1 MTETP
6 QGPDAPLP
14 QWPAGAPL
22 DPVRRLRVLAAGVS
36 GARVTVREIAAPCAD
51 VAPLLA
57 DVDGEL
63 ARLVPDM
70 RRLRL
75 TRAEGDR
82 VEAQARSR
90 FGMRA
95 RFHGVR
101 RPGWLWLQSRF
112 VLIGIA
118 AAPAPDRPGHTLVAF
133 TGGVR
138 VPGRAALV
146 PVGVGRAG
154 RGVLARLAVRVERG
168 PTSGHG

>member
-1 MTETP
+1 MTDTP
-6 QGPDAPLP
+6 SPQWPDTPLP
-14 QWPAGAPL
+14 QWPPTAPL
-22 DPVRRLRVLAAGVS
+22 DPVRRLRVLAAGVP
-36 GARVTVREIAAPCAD
+36 GARVTTREIAVPCAE
-51 VAPLLA
+51 VEPLLA

-63 ARLVPDM
+63 ALLVPDM

-75 TRAEGDR
+75 TRADGDR
-82 VEAQARSR
+82 VEAVARSR
-90 FGMRA
+90 FGMHA

-118 AAPAPDRPGHTLVAF
+118 ATPSAARPGHTLVAF

-154 RGVLARLAVRVERG
+154 RKVLDRLDARLGRPG
-168 PTSGHG
+168 

>member
-6 QGPDAPLP
+6 LDRWPDA
-14 QWPAGAPL
+14 APL
-22 DPVRRLRVLAAGVS
+22 DPVRRLRVLAAGVP
-36 GARVTVREIAAPCAD
+36 GARVTTREIAAPCAA
-51 VAPLLA
+51 VEPLLA
-57 DVDGEL
+57 DIGGEL
-63 ARLVPDM
+63 ALLVPDM

-75 TRAEGDR
+75 TRADGDR
-82 VEAQARSR
+82 VEAVARSR

-118 AAPAPDRPGHTLVAF
+118 ATPSAARPGHTLVAF

-146 PVGVGRAG
+146 PVGVRRAG
-154 RGVLARLAVRVERG
+154 RKVLARLDARVGRPG
-168 PTSGHG
+168 